1 MAKTS
6 VMGGATRIRIRKIVV
21 QKWLVLRYDMETRQ
35 VEEYELTCDEG
46 TFLSQYRL
54 LGHIGFNYTDTTSLF
69 DPYEDDW
76 DRELLDEWVEVV
88 EERVR

>member
-6 VMGGATRIRIRKIVV
+6 IMGGATRIRTRRVVV
-21 QKWLVLRYDMETRQ
+21 QTWLVLRYNPETRM
-35 VEEYELTCDEG
+35 VDEYELTCDEG
-46 TFLSQYRL
+46 TFLTQYRL
-54 LGHIGFNYTDTTSLF
+54 LGHTDFNYTDNSSLF

-76 DRELLDEWVEVV
+76 DRELLAEWIEVV